1 MKNKNNKTKQT
12 ESEAYKAILEEGA
25 FSCLT
30 EEEPVRLI
38 DSIINGKL
46 NRIDSWKI
54 LSMIHNGEL
63 DCYLPQYGILT
74 VHSLS
79 KDIEQFNQLFSQ
91 GCDMLR
97 DEKILTEDKEKEI
110 LIDLS
115 KKLNTPK
122 NKLFVKKN
130 NNKKS
135 KKQ

>member
-1 MKNKNNKTKQT
+1 
-12 ESEAYKAILEEGA
+12 
-25 FSCLT
+25 
-30 EEEPVRLI
+30 
-38 DSIINGKL
+38 
-46 NRIDSWKI
+46 
-54 LSMIHNGEL
+54 MIHNGEL